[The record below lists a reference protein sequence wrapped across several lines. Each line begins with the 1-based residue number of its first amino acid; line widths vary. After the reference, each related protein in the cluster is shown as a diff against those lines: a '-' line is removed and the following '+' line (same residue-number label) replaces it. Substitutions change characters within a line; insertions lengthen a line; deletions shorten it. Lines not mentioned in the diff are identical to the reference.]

1 MTLSTLIFDF
11 DGTLVNS
18 LDPTLR
24 LANALAPE
32 YGYRAAEPHEIE
44 MLRSSSYRS
53 IAAQLGIKWHKIPLI
68 AARIRR
74 ELSSTVAEMGTFD
87 GLPEVLK
94 ELRSRGLRFGIL
106 TSNARQNVERFLAAQ
121 GLTDFDF
128 VTTSASVWGK
138 QHRLKALLRRRGLST
153 AEVAYVGDEVR
164 DIEATKALGIC
175 MIAVGWGYA
184 AEGLLAA
191 HAPDHLVRTP
201 AELLTLPGLPGGGVP
216 VQVPC

>member
-1 MTLSTLIFDF
+1 MLSTLIFDF

-18 LDPTLR
+18 LDATLR

-32 YGYRAAEPHEIE
+32 FGYRAAEPHEIE
-44 MLRSSSYRS
+44 ALRSSSYRT

-74 ELSSTVAEMGTFD
+74 ELSSSIAEMGTFE
-87 GLPEVLK
+87 GLPQALK

-106 TSNARQNVERFLAAQ
+106 TSNDRQNVQRFLKAR

-128 VTTSASVWGK
+128 VASSASVWGK
-138 QHRLKALLRRRGLST
+138 QRRLKALLRKHGLS
-153 AEVAYVGDEVR
+153 ASEVAYVGDEVR
-164 DIEATKALGIC
+164 DIEATKAVGMC

-184 AEGLLAA
+184 SEALLAA
-191 HAPDHLVRTP
+191 HAPDHLVRSP
-201 AELLTLPGLPGGGVP
+201 AELLTIPRLNRVP